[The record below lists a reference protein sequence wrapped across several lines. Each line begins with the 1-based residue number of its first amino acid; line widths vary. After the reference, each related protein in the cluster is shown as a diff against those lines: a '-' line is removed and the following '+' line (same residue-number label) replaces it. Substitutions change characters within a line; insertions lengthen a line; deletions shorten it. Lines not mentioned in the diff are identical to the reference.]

1 MDVRKGIGEALT
13 GADAGRAIEPLK
25 TQSAEGRHRE
35 HGWKAIR
42 DSTISQELSP
52 LPSGRRP
59 RARIEVVYTGTG
71 RSLVWLRDGL
81 SPPHE
86 SERSKVG
93 MNRPG
98 KSDRLIVPKKP
109 TNKEGGTPP
118 LAELV
123 EGRSL
128 TKGNSSKQNKVRTQS
143 RERNRNGAP

>member
-13 GADAGRAIEPLK
+13 GEDAGRAIEPLK

-71 RSLVWLRDGL
+71 RSRFWPGEMAPGPRC
-81 SPPHE
+81 E
-86 SERSKVG
+86 SERSTTAMYG
-93 MNRPG
+93 DG
-98 KSDRLIVPKKP
+98 KSDRFIVPQKP
-109 TNKEGGTPP
+109 TNKEDGVPP
-118 LAELV
+118 SAELV

-128 TKGNSSKQNKVRTQS
+128 TKGKTFNKASSGR
-143 RERNRNGAP
+143 

>member
-1 MDVRKGIGEALT
+1 
-13 GADAGRAIEPLK
+13 
-25 TQSAEGRHRE
+25 
-35 HGWKAIR
+35 
-42 DSTISQELSP
+42 
-52 LPSGRRP
+52 
-59 RARIEVVYTGTG
+59 
-71 RSLVWLRDGL
+71 
-81 SPPHE
+81 
-86 SERSKVG
+86 